1 MVYSVTTFPVGDASH
16 RQKIAEHFCRDLI
29 GMREKLFEEEH
40 HLTLLEDIQERSM
53 TDLKDLEEGRLSHRD
68 IALYYS
74 FLSTLCDRIE
84 CQKTRLDV
92 TRREYEDKRQELLT
106 IQLKGAEGDS
116 AKDARKIRPR
126 KQLGSHL
133 GAMKKSKKGFIGS

>member
-1 MVYSVTTFPVGDASH
+1 MAYSHTTFPTGDALH
-16 RQKIAEHFCRDLI
+16 RQKIEEHFCRDLI

-53 TDLKDLEEGRLSHRD
+53 ADLKDLEDGRLSHRD

-84 CQKTRLDV
+84 YQKTRLDV

-106 IQLKGAEGDS
+106 IQLKGAENDS

-126 KQLGSHL
+126 KHLGPHA